1 MRKNLLT
8 LLLCMVFVT
17 AKGQEAQAPVY
28 SMTLQDCL
36 QFALKNNYSRQS
48 SALGA
53 ESKEL
58 GYEQSKQERLP
69 NLSASV
75 SESVSHSTGESAS
88 YSGNYG
94 VSTSV
99 TLYNGGSINNSI
111 EQSRLQSEQAV
122 FQLAQYDND
131 LAIQIIE
138 TFLSALGNED
148 LLKYQRA
155 VLKAS
160 EEQVRRGNELFKEG
174 DILES
179 DKLMFEAQYASDL
192 NNITNTEIARDN
204 NLLTLKSLLSL
215 DPLAEI
221 SIIAPDTTA
230 MIQMGMIPS
239 QDFVLERGMETMPEL
254 AISEY
259 NVNIAKSAL
268 NISKAGYYP
277 TVSLSGS
284 LGSGHRDFS
293 DYGGQLSDRF
303 NQQIGVSVSIPIFS
317 KGRNKTQVAQNKIS
331 LQQAELD
338 HMQTELSTRQTLVQE
353 YQYLIAAQSQYNAA
367 AISENAYRKSYN
379 ASQAQFEEG
388 LLTPV
393 ELLQQQNNYINAM
406 NNFIQSKYTFFLRRK
421 VLDVYMGFEV
431 KM

>member
-1 MRKNLLT
+1 MRKNLFT
-8 LLLCMVFVT
+8 LVLCMVFVA
-17 AKGQEAQAPVY
+17 AKGQDAQAPVY

-36 QFALKNNYSRQS
+36 QFALKNNYSRKS
-48 SALGA
+48 SALSA

-75 SESVSHSTGESAS
+75 SESVSHTNGQSAS

-94 VSTSV
+94 LSTAV
-99 TLYNGGSINNSI
+99 TLFNGGSINNSI

-155 VLKAS
+155 VLKTS
-160 EEQVRRGNELFKEG
+160 EEQVRRGNELFEAG
-174 DILES
+174 NILES
-179 DKLMFEAQYASDL
+179 DKLMFDAQYATDL

-204 NLLTLKSLLSL
+204 NLRTLKSLLSL
-215 DPLAEI
+215 DPLTEI
-221 SIIAPDTTA
+221 SIVAPDTTA

-259 NVNIAKSAL
+259 NVDIAKAAL

-284 LGSGHRDFS
+284 LGTGHRDFS
-293 DYGGQLSDRF
+293 GYGSQLSDRF
-303 NQQIGVSVSIPIFS
+303 NQQAGVSVSIPIFS

-338 HMQTELSTRQTLVQE
+338 RMQTELSTRQTLVQE
-353 YQYLIAAQSQYNAA
+353 YQNLLAAQSQYNAT
-367 AISENAYRKSYN
+367 AISENAYRKSYA
-379 ASQAQFEEG
+379 ASHAQFEEG
-388 LLTPV
+388 VLTPV

>member
-1 MRKNLLT
+1 
-8 LLLCMVFVT
+8 
-17 AKGQEAQAPVY
+17 
-28 SMTLQDCL
+28 
-36 QFALKNNYSRQS
+36 
-48 SALGA
+48 
-53 ESKEL
+53 
-58 GYEQSKQERLP
+58 
-69 NLSASV
+69 
-75 SESVSHSTGESAS
+75 
-88 YSGNYG
+88 
-94 VSTSV
+94 
-99 TLYNGGSINNSI
+99 
-111 EQSRLQSEQAV
+111 
-122 FQLAQYDND
+122 
-131 LAIQIIE
+131 
-138 TFLSALGNED
+138 
-148 LLKYQRA
+148 
-155 VLKAS
+155 
-160 EEQVRRGNELFKEG
+160 
-174 DILES
+174 
-179 DKLMFEAQYASDL
+179 
-192 NNITNTEIARDN
+192 
-204 NLLTLKSLLSL
+204 
-215 DPLAEI
+215 
-221 SIIAPDTTA
+221 
-230 MIQMGMIPS
+230 
-239 QDFVLERGMETMPEL
+239 MPEL

-353 YQYLIAAQSQYNAA
+353 YQDLIAAQSQYNAA